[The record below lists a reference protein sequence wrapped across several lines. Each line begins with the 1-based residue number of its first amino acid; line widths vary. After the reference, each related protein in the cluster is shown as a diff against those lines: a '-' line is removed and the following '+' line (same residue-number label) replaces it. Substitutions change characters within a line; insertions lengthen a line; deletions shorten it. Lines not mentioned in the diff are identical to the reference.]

1 MKMELSSLI
10 HLGMQREETFAV
22 EDSHSAMHVG
32 SGASR
37 VLATPWMIAFMER
50 NAHRLLAEKLPDG
63 YSSVGVLVN
72 VRHLAPTPVGSRL
85 RVMARVI
92 GIDGLKV
99 TFNVEAWDQQEQVG
113 EGMHERFVI
122 ETQRFLQR
130 VETKMKLM
138 EKS

>member
-10 HLGMQREETFAV
+10 HLGMQREETFTV